1 MKKAIVVLPTYN
13 ERDNI
18 VLMLQRII
26 QQQQKIT
33 SHVLE
38 VLVVDDASPDGTGKI
53 VRDLSNIN
61 PQIHLITG
69 KKQGLG
75 RAYIRGFQ
83 HALYELD
90 ADVVF
95 EMDADFSHNPSD
107 LPRLLAEIN
116 KGADFV
122 IGSRYIPGGSIPSEW
137 TTLRVVNSKVGNFV
151 ARTIAGLSQVN
162 DCTGGFRAIR
172 ASLLKHI
179 ALDEL
184 SVKGFAF
191 QMSLLHEAQNEG
203 ARITEVPIHFR
214 DRVRGESK
222 IRIKDITEFISSAFK
237 IRFSFLQHVPLVFGS
252 FLFGMIAGIIILA
265 REQLHLTDPY
275 MDLLLFIIG
284 LSSFMI
290 IQGIFTIWWMIYA
303 WEDPKRI
310 AKNKSPQTYLRP
322 ETSFTALI
330 PAREEEH
337 VIYDTIKA
345 ISRIDYPEKLKET
358 LIICRS
364 DDLRTI
370 RTAQAAITHLGKSN
384 IKLVIFNDSPIN
396 KPHSLN
402 VGLQHASND
411 VVVVFDAED
420 EPHRNIYHIVNTIM
434 LRESSD
440 VVQSG
445 VQLMNFRSTWFST
458 LNVLEYFFWFKSAL
472 HLFSKLGTVP
482 LGGNTVFFK
491 KKLLMSIGGWNEEF
505 LTEDADIGI
514 RLSKL
519 GAKIDITYD
528 ERHATKEETPAS
540 LGEFIRQRTRWNQGF
555 LQVFLEGEWTEFVS
569 TKQKLLCLYIL
580 LWPFMQALLLL
591 YLPIS
596 VITAVSFKLPMVVNL
611 LAIVP
616 VYLLILQMLIAIIG
630 LYEFT
635 RNYKIKFPL
644 YMPLVIFL
652 TFYPYQMLL
661 GFSALRAIGRLITR
675 NASWEKTLHLNAHRE
690 KGFVTT

>member
-13 ERDNI
+13 EKENI

-26 QQQQKIT
+26 EQQPKIS
-33 SHVLE
+33 SHLLE
-38 VLVVDDASPDGTGKI
+38 VLVVDDASPDGTGRI
-53 VRDLSNIN
+53 VREISHIN

-95 EMDADFSHNPSD
+95 EMDADFSHNPND
-107 LPRLLAEIN
+107 IPRLLAEIN

-122 IGSRYIPGGSIPSEW
+122 IGSRYVRGGSIPSEW
-137 TTLRVVNSKVGNFV
+137 TPLRVINSKVGNFV
-151 ARTIAGLSQVN
+151 ARSIAGLSDIN

-172 ASLLKHI
+172 ADLLKAI
-179 ALDEL
+179 PIDEL
-184 SVKGFAF
+184 SVKGYAF
-191 QMSLLHEAQNEG
+191 QMSLLHQAMLED
-203 ARITEVPIHFR
+203 ARITEIPIHFT

-222 IRIKDITEFISSAFK
+222 IRIKDITEFITSAFT
-237 IRFSFLQHVPLVFGS
+237 IRFSFLQHLPLIFGS
-252 FLFGMIAGIIILA
+252 FLFGVIAGTIILM

-275 MDLLLFIIG
+275 TNLLLFIIG

-310 AKNKSPQTYLRP
+310 EKNKSPQTYDRP
-322 ETSFTALI
+322 ETSFTALV
-330 PAREEEH
+330 PARNEEH

-370 RTAQAAITHLGKSN
+370 KTAQAAISHLGKDN
-384 IKLVIFNDSPIN
+384 VKLVIFNDLPIN

-402 VGLQHASND
+402 VGLMHAQKD
-411 VVVVFDAED
+411 VVVIFDAED
-420 EPHRNIYHIVNTIM
+420 EPNRNIYQIVNTIM

-445 VQLMNFRSTWFST
+445 VQLMNFRSRWFST

-491 KKLLMSIGGWNEEF
+491 KKLLMSIGGWNEDF

-528 ERHATKEETPAS
+528 ERHATKEETPHS

-555 LQVFLEGEWTEFVS
+555 LQVFLEGEWTEFAS
-569 TKQKLLCLYIL
+569 FRQKVLCLYIL

-591 YLPIS
+591 YLPVSI
-596 VITAVSFKLPMVVNL
+596 ITAITFKLPMVINL
-611 LAIVP
+611 IAIIP
-616 VYLLILQMLIAIIG
+616 VYLLVLQMLIAIIG

-635 RNYKIKFPL
+635 RNYKIKFPF
-644 YMPLVIFL
+644 YMPIVILF
-652 TFYPYQMLL
+652 TFYPYQILL
-661 GFSALRAIGRLITR
+661 GFSALRAIGRLLTR
-675 NASWEKTLHLNAHRE
+675 SHSWEKTMHVNAHRE
-690 KGFVTT
+690 RAISI

>member
-13 ERDNI
+13 EKENI
-18 VLMLQRII
+18 VLMLKRII
-26 QQQQKIT
+26 EQQPKIT
-33 SHVLE
+33 SHILE
-38 VLVVDDASPDGTGKI
+38 VLVVDDSSPDGTGRI
-53 VRDLSNIN
+53 VREISDIN
-61 PQIHLITG
+61 PQIHVITG

-83 HALYELD
+83 HALYELH

-95 EMDADFSHNPSD
+95 EMDADFSHNPND

-116 KGADFV
+116 HGADFV
-122 IGSRYIPGGSIPSEW
+122 IGSRYVNGGTIPSEW
-137 TTLRVVNSKVGNFV
+137 TMLRVLNSKIGNFF
-151 ARTIAGLSQVN
+151 ARTIAGLSEIK

-172 ASLLKHI
+172 ASLLKRI
-179 ALDEL
+179 DLENL
-184 SVKGFAF
+184 SVKGYAF
-191 QMSLLHEAQNEG
+191 QMSLLHEAKLED
-203 ARITEVPIHFR
+203 ARFKEIPIHFT

-222 IRIKDITEFISSAFK
+222 IRIKDITEFMTSAFS
-237 IRFSFLQHVPLVFGS
+237 IRFPFLQHIPLIFGS
-252 FLFGMIAGIIILA
+252 FLFGVISGSIILA

-275 MDLLLFIIG
+275 TNLLLFIIG

-310 AKNKSPQTYLRP
+310 EKNKSPQTYEFP
-322 ETSFTALI
+322 KTTFTALI
-330 PAREEEH
+330 PARHEEH

-345 ISRIDYPEKLKET
+345 VSRIDYPEELKET
-358 LIICRS
+358 LIICKS

-370 RTAQAAITHLGKSN
+370 RTAQAAITNLGRDN
-384 IKLVIFNDSPIN
+384 IKLVIFNDLPIN

-402 VGLQHASND
+402 VGLMHATND

-420 EPHRNIYHIVNTIM
+420 EPHRDIYDIVNTIM
-434 LRESSD
+434 IREGSD

-445 VQLMNFRSTWFST
+445 VQLMNFKSKWFST

-472 HLFSKLGTVP
+472 HLFSRLGTVP

-491 KKLLMSIGGWNEEF
+491 KKLLMSIGGWNEAF

-528 ERHATKEETPAS
+528 ERHATKEETPAT

-555 LQVFLEGEWTEFVS
+555 LQVFLEGEWTEFMS
-569 TKQKLLCLYIL
+569 FRQKMLCLYIL

-596 VITAVSFKLPMVVNL
+596 VITAISFKLPMIVNM

-616 VYLLILQMLIAIIG
+616 VYLLILQMLIAIVG

-635 RNYKIKFPL
+635 RNYKMKFPL
-644 YMPLVIFL
+644 YMPIVILL
-652 TFYPYQMLL
+652 TFYPYQILL
-661 GFSALRAIGRLITR
+661 GFSAVRAIGRLITR
-675 NASWEKTLHLNAHRE
+675 THSWEKTLHLNAHRE
-690 KGFVTT
+690 RVAPSV